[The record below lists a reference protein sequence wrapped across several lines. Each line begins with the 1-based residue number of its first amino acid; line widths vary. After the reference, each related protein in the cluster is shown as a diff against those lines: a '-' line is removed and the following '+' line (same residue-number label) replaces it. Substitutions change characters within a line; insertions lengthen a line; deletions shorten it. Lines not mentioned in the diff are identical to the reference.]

1 MIVWDPDKC
10 SINDEVR
17 IDDYIAGNPSAESG

>member
-17 IDDYIAGNPSAESG
+17 VDDFLITRPIPRS